1 MFILLTLMLRFKLP
15 AMIEYLE
22 MISFIM
28 IYLNAFNRVQV
39 NKEFLLVEDKAES
52 LSTSNNSK

>member
-1 MFILLTLMLRFKLP
+1 MLTFKLP